1 MHFSYGFC
9 SEKSDTSSTKSQLE
23 SKNTD
28 RGKVAQMESDTVRH
42 RDVYRDV
49 LSDIAVILI
58 LLLFI

>member
-9 SEKSDTSSTKSQLE
+9 SE
-23 SKNTD
+23 
-28 RGKVAQMESDTVRH
+28 KVAQMESDTVRH